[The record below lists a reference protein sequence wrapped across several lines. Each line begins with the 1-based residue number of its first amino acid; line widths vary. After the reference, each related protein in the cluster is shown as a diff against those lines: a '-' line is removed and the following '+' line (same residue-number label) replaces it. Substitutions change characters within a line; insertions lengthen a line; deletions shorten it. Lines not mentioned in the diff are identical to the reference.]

1 MNKTDLFEALAA
13 KEKLTE
19 KIATEIINLIFNG
32 FVDRLKKGGR
42 IEIRGFGAFTVRKYK
57 AYTGRNP
64 RTGKDI
70 KVRPKKLP
78 YFKVGK
84 ELKGMVDLKQK

>member
-1 MNKTDLFEALAA
+1 MTKSDLITALAA

-19 KIATEIINLIFNG
+19 KMATDTINLIFNG
-32 FVDRLKKGGR
+32 FADTLKKGGR
-42 IEIRGFGAFTVRKYK
+42 IEVRGFGSFTVREYK

-64 RTGKDI
+64 RTGKNI

-78 YFKVGK
+78 FFKVGK
-84 ELKGMVDLKQK
+84 S